1 MIVVRDMGPLHYLVL
16 VGAEHVLPELFTRVL
31 TAPAVIREMLHPD
44 TPEAVRRW
52 ASSPPPWLEVKEP
65 AQVEDIP
72 ALGKKG
78 SRGAGEKAAIA
89 LALEERADAILM
101 DDKTGQREAKKRGL
115 RPVWML
121 TVLADAAEQGLLADL
136 SEKLDHLERNTRFYI
151 SKECKRIIEG
161 MKERDRERRS
171 GEPETRP

>member
-1 MIVVRDMGPLHYLVL
+1 
-16 VGAEHVLPELFTRVL
+16 
-31 TAPAVIREMLHPD
+31 MLHPD
-44 TPEAVRRW
+44 TPEAVRQW
-52 ASSPPPWLEVKEP
+52 ASSPPPWLVVEEP
-65 AQVEDIP
+65 AHIEDIP

-78 SRGAGEKAAIA
+78 LRGAGEKAAIA

-121 TVLADAAEQGLLADL
+121 TVLDEAAERGLVTDL
-136 SEKLDHLERNTRFYI
+136 SEKLDHLERKTRFYV

-161 MKERDRERRS
+161 MKERDRERKAEP
-171 GEPETRP
+171 GEPETQP